1 MSRSEVFDEIRAT
14 GLIAI
19 LRGYAGRAV
28 PSIVESLIAGGCRA
42 IEVTMNSESAVDLIA
57 ELTERFGGRAQIGAG
72 TVLSEQDA
80 ERAIRAGAAFLVAPN
95 INPRVLQVANA
106 RSCAVF
112 PGAMTPTE
120 MEQAYSLG
128 ADAVKVFPSDVLG
141 PTYIRA
147 VRAPLP
153 HIPLVPTGGVSP
165 ANAADYIR
173 AGAIAVGVG
182 SHLVPKAATDGT
194 KPELVQSATE
204 EFLAVIQSAKRAWS
218 AS

>member
-1 MSRSEVFDEIRAT
+1 MSRSEVLEEIRTT

-42 IEVTMNSESAVDLIA
+42 VEVTMNSESAVDLIA
-57 ELTERFGGRAQIGAG
+57 ELAERFKGRAQIGAG
-72 TVLSEQDA
+72 TVLSPQDA
-80 ERAIRAGAAFLVAPN
+80 EHAIRAGAAFLVAPN
-95 INPRVLQVANA
+95 LNPQVLQVANTKG
-106 RSCAVF
+106 CAVF

-120 MEQAYSLG
+120 IEQAYSLG

-141 PTYIRA
+141 PAYIRA

-153 HIPLVPTGGVSP
+153 HIPLVPTGGVSQE
-165 ANAADYIR
+165 NAADYIR

-194 KPELVQSATE
+194 MPQLVQTATE
-204 EFLAVIQSAKRAWS
+204 EFLAVIQSAKRALS
-218 AS
+218 PS